1 MKILVVNLASLL
13 LAQAAN
19 LPAAVQV
26 GDDCRRYAETHTLV
40 RDDVLAGMDASDKN
54 LEAAE
59 RALKIAQEDLDR
71 ATKAI
76 DELNR
81 QKKALLEHS
90 DRLEK
95 MLADRPPLDAA
106 WETIDAPAGFI
117 AGAGACIAIVWGLG
131 KTP

>member
-19 LPAAVQV
+19 LPAAVEV
-26 GDDCRRYAETHTLV
+26 GDDCRRYAETHILI
-40 RDDVLAGMDASDKN
+40 RDDVLAGMDASEKN
-54 LEAAE
+54 VQAAE
-59 RALKIAQEDLDR
+59 RALKVAQEDLDKATR
-71 ATKAI
+71 AV

-81 QKKALLEHS
+81 QKAALVEHTH
-90 DRLEK
+90 RLEK

-106 WETIDAPAGFI
+106 WETIDAPAGFV